1 MFYSIVLISATQ
13 QSVSATCKI
22 LNNLSLKELF
32 IKVNSEIN
40 RLYLV

>member
-13 QSVSATCKI
+13 QSESATCKI

-32 IKVNSEIN
+32 INLKVKSEIN
-40 RLYLV
+40 